1 MIKSKIYRLYLIFK
15 EKVICCIYKSPIVM
29 GNEET
34 INKILNDRCS
44 ISRFGDGEFFLLTGK
59 KGFDFQKRNA
69 ELSKRLLEVLKSNE
83 SGLLIGIPKVFQ
95 NSDLKMRTAESK
107 KWWKNYLIDNRELWY
122 KYLDKDKI
130 YYNTNFTRNYIALK
144 DKSRCDKY
152 FNNVRQIWNDRE
164 VIIVEG
170 EFSRLGVKNNLFDNA
185 KSINRILA
193 PNENAFDKYDLILKE
208 ILKQNKEKLIL
219 IALGPTATV
228 LAYDLY
234 KNGYQAVD
242 IGHLDI
248 EYEWFLQRA
257 TTRVPIKDKY
267 TFEANNL
274 IKVDNFNN
282 NVYKKQIIAKIL

>member
-1 MIKSKIYRLYLIFK
+1 MIKSKIYRIYLIVR
-15 EKVICCIYKSPIVM
+15 EKFICCIFRTPTVK

-34 INKILNDRCS
+34 INEIINNKCS

-59 KGFDFQKRNA
+59 KDFEFQRKNT
-69 ELSKRLLEVLKSNE
+69 ELTKRLSEILKSNE
-83 SGLLIGIPKVFQ
+83 KGLLIGVPKIFR
-95 NSDLKMRTAESK
+95 NSDLNMRSEESR

-122 KYLDKDKI
+122 KYLDRNKI

-144 DKSRCDKY
+144 DKSRCDEY
-152 FNNVRQIWNDRE
+152 FKKIRQIWNDRE
-164 VIIVEG
+164 ILIIEG

-185 KSINRILA
+185 RSVNRILA

-208 ILKQNKEKLIL
+208 VLKQSKEKLVL

-228 LAYDLY
+228 LAYDLH
-234 KNGYQAVD
+234 KSGYQAID

-257 TTRVPIKDKY
+257 IVKVPIKDKY
-267 TFEANNL
+267 TYEANNL
-274 IKVDNFNN
+274 IKDNNLKDEM
-282 NVYKKQIIAKIL
+282 YIRQIISKI